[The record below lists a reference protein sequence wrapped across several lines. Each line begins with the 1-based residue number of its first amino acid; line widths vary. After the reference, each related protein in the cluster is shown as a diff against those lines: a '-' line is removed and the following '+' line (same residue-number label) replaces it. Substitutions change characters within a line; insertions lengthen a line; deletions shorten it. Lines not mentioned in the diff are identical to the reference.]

1 MEYEIRD
8 SKGKVKD
15 LESKLWSDEYH
26 YFVFRQNITLSKEQF
41 ERMEMNEDYFDE
53 YLIPSELYIEGQE
66 YIEYPYIKRNIKLK
80 K

>member
-1 MEYEIRD
+1 
-8 SKGKVKD
+8 
-15 LESKLWSDEYH
+15 
-26 YFVFRQNITLSKEQF
+26 
-41 ERMEMNEDYFDE
+41 MNEDYFDE